1 MRRRLKE
8 PTRNLLQAEQYVPDL
23 MQAFTTALEEAEH
36 SSHVWDLIVSV
47 GQELNLPFVDYIV
60 ASSLQNWKKT
70 LFIRTSYDSSWLN
83 SMNDDPEVHKWSYFR
98 SHAMHKLT
106 PVAVGLEFL
115 DEYHKLPDKRVQVLR
130 VAAEHGIK
138 AGFAIPLRQSAPP
151 QAAIITFSGGQS
163 RREMRTLIKAHGW
176 TLNCAALMAH
186 VRYSQLFAAEFT
198 ERNQITPKQLELIEL
213 IGLGLQDK
221 AISEQ
226 LGISISAVR
235 HRMNALLA
243 NTGLGSRAELAALAM
258 SAGILPHPFNRPD
271 TPFET
276 VIDMDDV
283 GPHLCR
289 SPAA

>member
-1 MRRRLKE
+1 MRRRLKK
-8 PTRNLLQAEQYVPDL
+8 PTRNLLEAEQYVPDL
-23 MQAFTTALEEAEH
+23 MQAFTTALEETEH
-36 SSHVWDLIVSV
+36 SSHVWDIIVAL

-151 QAAIITFSGGQS
+151 QAAIITFSGGHS

-176 TLNCAALMAH
+176 TLNCAAWMAH

-276 VIDMDDV
+276 VIDMDNV
-283 GPHLCR
+283 GSHMCR

>member
-1 MRRRLKE
+1 VRRRLKK
-8 PTRNLLQAEQYVPDL
+8 PTRNLLEAEQYVPDL
-23 MQAFTTALEEAEH
+23 MQAFTTALEETEH
-36 SSHVWDLIVSV
+36 SSHVWDIIVAL

-138 AGFAIPLRQSAPP
+138 AGFAIPLRQSAPS
-151 QAAIITFSGGQS
+151 QAAIITFSGGHS

-176 TLNCAALMAH
+176 TLNCAAWMAH

-276 VIDMDDV
+276 VIDMDNV
-283 GPHLCR
+283 GPHMCR